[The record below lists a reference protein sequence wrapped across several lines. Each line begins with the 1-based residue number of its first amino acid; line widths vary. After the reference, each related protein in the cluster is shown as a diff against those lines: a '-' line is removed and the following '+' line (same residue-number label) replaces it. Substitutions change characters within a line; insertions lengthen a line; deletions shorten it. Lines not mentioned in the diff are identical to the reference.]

1 MTDVFESIPSIYE
14 DAMDTNLDRR
24 NFLKT
29 AGVVAAVGALS
40 LVQRKAE
47 ASGEKLRLRKAL
59 KLSMIRGNGSL
70 VDKFKMAKE
79 AGFEGVDVDSD
90 QPVDDVKRAMAESGL
105 IVHGMV
111 DYVHWSQTL
120 SSPDAAVRAKGV
132 EALQKCLKETKI
144 YGGTTVLLVPAVV
157 NKEVS
162 YEDAYNRSQIEI
174 RKCIPLATE
183 LGIKIL
189 IENVWNNFLLSPL
202 ELRRYIDEFETPI
215 VGSYFDIGN
224 IVNYGWPEHWIRTLG
239 PRIGKL
245 DIKEFSRKIADERGK
260 YKGFE
265 AEIGDG
271 DCDWP
276 TVLTALKEIG
286 YSGWATAEVRGGELD
301 RLKEISRRMDEHVIQ
316 PYNK

>member
-1 MTDVFESIPSIYE
+1 MN
-14 DAMDTNLDRR
+14 TNLDRR
-24 NFLKT
+24 DFLKA
-29 AGVVAAVGALS
+29 AGIAAAAAGTFSTINRTV
-40 LVQRKAE
+40 E
-47 ASGEKLRLRKAL
+47 AASEKPRLRKAL
-59 KLSMIRGNGSL
+59 KLGMIRGNGSL

-90 QPVDDVKRAMAESGL
+90 QPVEEVKRAMAESGL

-111 DYVHWSQTL
+111 DYVHWGQTL
-120 SSPDAAVRAKGV
+120 SSPDPAVRAKGV
-132 EALQKCLKETKI
+132 EVLQKCLKETKI

-157 NKEVS
+157 NKDVS
-162 YEDAYNRSQIEI
+162 YEDAYKRSQVEI

-189 IENVWNNFLLSPL
+189 FENVWNNFLLSPL
-202 ELRRYIDEFETPI
+202 EMKRFIDEFETPI

-224 IVNYGWPEHWIRTLG
+224 IVNIGWPEHWIRTLG
-239 PRIGKL
+239 ARIGKL
-245 DIKEFSRKIADERGK
+245 DVKEFSRKIADEKGK

-276 TVLTALKEIG
+276 TVLAALKEIG
-286 YSGWATAEVRGGELD
+286 YSGWATAEVRGGELE

-316 PYNK
+316 PYNA